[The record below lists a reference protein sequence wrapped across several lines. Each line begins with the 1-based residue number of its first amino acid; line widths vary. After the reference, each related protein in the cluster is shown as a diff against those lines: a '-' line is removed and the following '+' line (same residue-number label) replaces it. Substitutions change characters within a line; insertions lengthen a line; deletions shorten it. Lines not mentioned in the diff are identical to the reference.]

1 MGIFAIFFPL
11 ISAYIVSRL
20 VTRSK
25 YWMSFVILN
34 IFFIFMS
41 PVILG
46 IFATRSS
53 QFFTILGIM
62 IFYSVV
68 FVPALTVIMRKRR
81 VKYGLQGRWSVPSA
95 LGKHKVLYLSS
106 IAFYI
111 YIYVYIWTFGFNIRS
126 SEANILF
133 YIFTGILTLYYM
145 ILGFGIAK
153 VGMEEKKKRKESI
166 AGNSSRR
173 IS

>member
-25 YWMSFVILN
+25 YWVLFVILN
-34 IFFIFMS
+34 IFFIFLS

-46 IFATRSS
+46 IFATRNS

-62 IFYSVV
+62 VFYSVV

-81 VKYGLQGRWSVPSA
+81 VKYGLHGQWSVPSA
-95 LGKHKVLYLSS
+95 LGKHKVIYLSS
-106 IAFYI
+106 IGFYI
-111 YIYVYIWTFGFNIRS
+111 YIYVYIWTFGFNVRS

-153 VGMEEKKKRKESI
+153 VGMEEKKMRKE
-166 AGNSSRR
+166 AHAANNSRR
-173 IS
+173 MT